1 MAKRINKILRE
12 LNIDLTTLEC
22 LLYMLGYKGS
32 KLTYNTKVSDDV
44 DLSLQS
50 FDFKNTDF
58 FKYIEVAA
66 KAGVYDKQNKV
77 TPKLKIVGSIDLNEN
92 NLKKKN
98 QTEISTLPPLIY
110 NEKKSF
116 WISELAILSPLKDI
130 NYITIGSFDNT
141 KELPLYSVLIG
152 TNGVGKSSLMR
163 DIIDFFID
171 LYDCVDDS
179 KSLSSNKGW
188 IKGIKYHIDG
198 IECEIIKIG
207 KKYFSKINNHI
218 RSLSDLRLPD
228 LVACNF
234 GAFDKFPTQKISSS
248 IQTTRYD
255 VPYYKYVGAHVNGN
269 IISSSAIAFRLL
281 FTLSEQM
288 NKRQRQNV
296 LSTLDFIKY
305 DHKVSLSYSLVMKV
319 RRENRVLW
327 EISRQV
333 KKTKD
338 FSNLKEEKKRNEKI
352 TQLYQFYNSKTSSG
366 NPNHNYDLDLDKDND
381 SNNSLEELQC
391 IYRLKQY
398 GLVSSV
404 NVIFYKQGCHITSE
418 EMSSGEFAMLSTIL
432 SISTAVS
439 NPHSLVLIDEPEQSL
454 HPNWQMSIIDN
465 LDRAITKQ
473 NCHFLIATH
482 SHMLVSDLPIN
493 RSSVVQL
500 EKDELG
506 SLKGTPIS
514 DCTYGWSAEE
524 VLLKVFKTAT
534 DRNRYFG
541 ERIGKLL
548 EKMGNN
554 SINPK
559 EVAGEL
565 KELQEISRHLS
576 DIDPMKMIL
585 NTIVETYNK

>member
-1 MAKRINKILRE
+1 M
-12 LNIDLTTLEC
+12 
-22 LLYMLGYKGS
+22 
-32 KLTYNTKVSDDV
+32 
-44 DLSLQS
+44 
-50 FDFKNTDF
+50 
-58 FKYIEVAA
+58 
-66 KAGVYDKQNKV
+66 
-77 TPKLKIVGSIDLNEN
+77 
-92 NLKKKN
+92 
-98 QTEISTLPPLIY
+98 IY

-116 WISELAILSPLKDI
+116 WISELAILSPLNDI

-179 KSLSSNKGW
+179 QSLSSNKGW

-338 FSNLKEEKKRNEKI
+338 FSNLKEEKK
-352 TQLYQFYNSKTSSG
+352 
-366 NPNHNYDLDLDKDND
+366 
-381 SNNSLEELQC
+381 
-391 IYRLKQY
+391 
-398 GLVSSV
+398 
-404 NVIFYKQGCHITSE
+404 
-418 EMSSGEFAMLSTIL
+418 EM
-432 SISTAVS
+432 
-439 NPHSLVLIDEPEQSL
+439 
-454 HPNWQMSIIDN
+454 
-465 LDRAITKQ
+465 K
-473 NCHFLIATH
+473 
-482 SHMLVSDLPIN
+482 
-493 RSSVVQL
+493 
-500 EKDELG
+500 K
-506 SLKGTPIS
+506 
-514 DCTYGWSAEE
+514 
-524 VLLKVFKTAT
+524 
-534 DRNRYFG
+534 
-541 ERIGKLL
+541 
-548 EKMGNN
+548 
-554 SINPK
+554 
-559 EVAGEL
+559 
-565 KELQEISRHLS
+565 
-576 DIDPMKMIL
+576 
-585 NTIVETYNK
+585 